1 MTRDVAYE
9 EVQMR
14 NRQRTDK
21 LEQMEKYIQAKKEV
35 RNIYKLR
42 KRWEI
47 LQAEKGVCLI
57 VCGYDRPTAAAGGYL
72 LAEGEEERTTP
83 TPREGRISGGL

>member
-14 NRQRTDK
+14 NRQLTDK

-35 RNIYKLR
+35 RNIYPR
-42 KRWEI
+42 G
-47 LQAEKGVCLI
+47 EK
-57 VCGYDRPTAAAGGYL
+57 YS
-72 LAEGEEERTTP
+72 
-83 TPREGRISGGL
+83 REVIFAFSRIAKIAKFCAS